1 MALAS
6 VPAQARLTISD
17 TARTYVE
24 ARTAAMNGDHARA
37 AQLLAAL
44 SEAQPGQTEIAKKA
58 LSEALGAGRMELALQ
73 LARSLPPAS
82 LATDARLLLVG
93 EEIKRGHADR
103 ALVLLDRPAE
113 TGDLTFLD
121 PLVRAWSA
129 ADHGDVVQALSA
141 LDTIPPRSL
150 LSPLLDEERALILL
164 KFRRTAEA
172 EPYAR
177 RAVGTAGGRES
188 RLRLALADG
197 FLAAG
202 DRQRASMIVEGM
214 GEGELAARQRITG
227 GKTAGLAIDNLPKA
241 FAEVL
246 TAFSIDL
253 SRMARTAP
261 PIGLIQVARYVN
273 PLDSSIIA
281 LLALVF
287 AQQNRTDEALA
298 LLRAVPANDP
308 QVAQARDVET
318 RVLIDAKRMDEAYRV
333 AASAA
338 GTAGADPTDY
348 SRLGDV
354 FQAMNRHSE
363 AGDAYGRA
371 VAVARAQNL
380 KAELTNLL
388 FLQAGALEEAKRW
401 PEAKAAL
408 QQALAIAPDQPA
420 LLNFLGYAEL
430 ERGEN
435 VDSAEAM
442 IRKASDLAPD
452 DASITD
458 SLGWAEFKRGK
469 VDKAITT
476 LQQAAEKDP
485 QQAEI
490 QEHLGDAL
498 YRSGRHYE
506 ARFAW
511 SAALATAEDE
521 TAGRLK
527 AKLTTGLTSANAAP

>member
-1 MALAS
+1 
-6 VPAQARLTISD
+6 
-17 TARTYVE
+17 
-24 ARTAAMNGDHARA
+24 MNGDHARA
-37 AQLLAAL
+37 AQLLASL
-44 SEAQPGQTEIAKKA
+44 SDAQPGQVEIARKA
-58 LSEALGAGRMELALQ
+58 LSEALGAGRIELALR
-73 LARSLPPAS
+73 LARSVPPAS

-93 EEIKRGHADR
+93 EEIKREHAER

-129 ADHGDVVQALSA
+129 ADRGDAAQALTA
-141 LDTIPPRSL
+141 LDTVPPKSL
-150 LSPLLDEERALILL
+150 LSSVLDQEHALILL

-177 RAVGTAGGRES
+177 RAVGSAGGREQ

-197 FLAAG
+197 FLSAG
-202 DRQRASMIVEGM
+202 DRPRALMIVEGM
-214 GEGELAARQRITG
+214 GEGEVAARQRILA
-227 GKTAGLAIDNLPKA
+227 GKSAGLAIDSLPKA

-261 PIGLIQVARYVN
+261 PIGLIQVARYAN
-273 PLDSSIIA
+273 PQDSSITA
-281 LLALVF
+281 LLALVL
-287 AQQNRTDEALA
+287 AEQNRTDEAVA
-298 LLRAVPANDP
+298 LLRTAPANGP
-308 QVAQARDVET
+308 QAAQIRDVET
-318 RVLIDAKRMDEAYRV
+318 RVFINAKRMNDAYGV
-333 AASAA
+333 AATAAATAAADSA
-338 GTAGADPTDY
+338 DY
-348 SRLGDV
+348 LRLGDV
-354 FQAMNRHSE
+354 LQAMNRHSE
-363 AGDAYGRA
+363 AADAYSRA
-371 VAVARAQNL
+371 VALARSQNL
-380 KAELTNLL
+380 RGELTNLL

-401 PEAKAAL
+401 PEAKVAL
-408 QQALAIAPDQPA
+408 QQALTIAPDQPA

-442 IRKASDLAPD
+442 IRKASELAPD

-469 VDKAITT
+469 VDQAIAT

-485 QQAEI
+485 QQSEI

-498 YRSGRHYE
+498 YRSGRRYE

-511 SAALATAEDE
+511 SAALATAEDA
-521 TAGRLK
+521 TVNRLK
-527 AKLTTGLTSANAAP
+527 AKLASGLTSANAAP